1 MKIKY
6 ILFYITIISLIN
18 GEKLTLENIYKN
30 GTFQTE
36 GLGLWKWIPGSDDI
50 LIYKKAQEDSVKSFH
65 RVDIKSGDTTAFIS
79 SDKLKYNNESF
90 HVSSFSFNKTGT
102 KLLLLINLIKIWRH
116 SYSGDHFVYDLLTEE
131 LIQVS
136 DEDSRLQNVKFSP
149 DGKKLAYVK
158 EDNNLYIID
167 LITQREKQLTRDGSD
182 TILNGHFGWLY
193 EEEFGGYDAYR
204 WSPDSKY
211 IFFFKED
218 QSNVKQFYWL
228 DERAQYPNLN
238 IVYYP
243 KVGEDNP
250 KIKMGIINVRNRRIK
265 WIYNEPHEDLY
276 FPRAIWQD
284 DKIIVFHLNR
294 RQNQLDLVRFDPRNG
309 KREIL
314 LTERDSCWIDIHD
327 NMIVLKDGSIIW
339 TSERSGF
346 NHIYHYDRN
355 GTLINQL
362 THGDWEVRRIIDMN
376 EKTNIIYFTGTKVSE
391 LENHLFSIS
400 LYDENMVQI
409 TQNSGWHSVAI
420 SPNKNRIIDS
430 WSNIRTPTEHF
441 VKNIDGQILNTM
453 SKSDMNEFDKLNW
466 TYPDFI
472 KIQTSDGILLN
483 AKITLP
489 WNFNASK
496 TYPILINT
504 YGLAGSQ
511 MVTNR
516 WRGKGYLWHQFM
528 AMNGFIIFSLDNR
541 QTGGRGKAFKNLGYG
556 DLGKWLI
563 HDHIEGINYLG
574 RLPYADTSRV
584 GIWGWSGGG
593 YATALALTKSAEYF
607 DVGVAV
613 ASVTDWRLYDT
624 AYTERYMGILS
635 ENAAGYDSA
644 SVFSYIDRFNG
655 KLLLIHGTGDDNV
668 HSQNSIQLVN
678 KFVKEGKQID
688 MMFYPSRNH
697 GIYGGNASFH
707 LRKLMTKYF
716 LEYLGN

>member
-6 ILFYITIISLIN
+6 ILFYITIVSLIN
-18 GEKLTLENIYKN
+18 GEELTLENIYKN

-50 LIYKKAQEDSVKSFH
+50 LIYKKTKEDSVKSFH

-204 WSPDSKY
+204 WSPDNKY
-211 IFFFKED
+211 IFFFQED
-218 QSNVKQFYWL
+218 QSNVKQFHWL
-228 DERAQYPNLN
+228 DERAQYPKLN
-238 IVYYP
+238 TVYYP

-265 WIYNEPHEDLY
+265 WLHNETKEDVY
-276 FPRAIWQD
+276 FPRAVWQN
-284 DKIIVFHLNR
+284 DKIIVFRLNR
-294 RQNQLDLVRFDPRNG
+294 KQNQLDLLRFDCRNG
-309 KREIL
+309 KIEIL
-314 LTERDSCWIDIHD
+314 LTERDSCWIDLHD
-327 NMIVLKDGSIIW
+327 NMRVLKDGSFIW

-346 NHIYHYDRN
+346 NHLYHYDRN
-355 GTLINQL
+355 GFLINQL
-362 THGDWEVRRIIDMN
+362 THGAWEIRKIIDIN
-376 EKTNIIYFTGTKVSE
+376 EDTNNIYFIATKVSE

-400 LYDENMVQI
+400 LYGENLVQI
-409 TQNSGWHSVAI
+409 TQNTGWHSVAI

-430 WSNIRTPTEHF
+430 WSDIKTPITHF
-441 VKNIDGQILNTM
+441 VKSIDGKNISTLSKPEM
-453 SKSDMNEFDKLNW
+453 SEFDKLNW

-472 KIQTSDGILLN
+472 KVQTSDGILLN
-483 AKITLP
+483 AIITLP
-489 WNFNASK
+489 WKFDETKS
-496 TYPILINT
+496 YPILVNT
-504 YGLAGSQ
+504 YGLSGSQ
-511 MVTNR
+511 TVTNR
-516 WRGKGYLWHQFM
+516 WGGMRYLWHQYM
-528 AMNGFIIFSLDNR
+528 AKNGFIIFSVDNR

-556 DLGKWLI
+556 DYGRYLI
-563 HDHIEGINYLG
+563 HDHIEGIKYLG
-574 RLPYADTSRV
+574 SLPYADTSRV

-593 YATALALTKSAEYF
+593 YATALALTKGADYF

-613 ASVTDWRLYDT
+613 APVTDWRLYDT
-624 AYTERYMGILS
+624 AYTERYMGLLS
-635 ENAAGYDSA
+635 ENEEGYDSA
-644 SVFSYIDRFNG
+644 SVFSYIDRFKGN
-655 KLLLIHGTGDDNV
+655 LLLIHGTGDDNV
-668 HSQNSIQLVN
+668 HAQHSIQLVN

-688 MMFYPSRNH
+688 TMFYPSRNH

-716 LEYLGN
+716 FEYLGN